1 MIRLDNCAVSI
12 MNGPTVDSPT
22 LLSQP
27 ETDELLKSVQA
38 QLAEGSFDLANQRLI
53 EQMVESFGDSRGLT
67 RLGFAEA
74 LGKVGKPATPALIHG
89 LAEHENPVVRRACA
103 KTMTLIADPVTI
115 PTLVRSLLQDE
126 DTVVRGSVVGALAV
140 MGEAAAPV
148 LLDILASPDY
158 PDSSKGLATWGLS
171 FVGTAGAVHLY
182 RAVNAEQAEV
192 RSAVV
197 GALTNLAQEEEDPQA
212 LALILNALKDPSP
225 MVRSEAAAALGKLS
239 NPEVIPQLATALSDE
254 AVDVRKTA
262 ALALMKIGDEG
273 AIAPLQTALTQETD
287 AAVQPVFK
295 LAISQLEKVED
306 DWD

>member
-1 MIRLDNCAVSI
+1 MIELADCTVPT
-12 MNGPTVDSPT
+12 MNSSAEHSPI
-22 LLSQP
+22 LLSQS
-27 ETDELLKSVQA
+27 ETDELLKSVQT
-38 QLAEGSFDLANQRLI
+38 QLAAGSFDPTDQRLI

-74 LGKVGKPATPALIHG
+74 LGRVGKPATPALIHG
-89 LAEHENPVVRRACA
+89 LAEHDDPVVRRACA

-171 FVGTAGAVHLY
+171 FVGTAGATHLY
-182 RAVNAEQAEV
+182 QAVNAEQAEV

-212 LALILNALKDPSP
+212 LTLILNALKDSSP

-254 AVDVRKTA
+254 ATDVRKTA

-273 AIAPLQTALTQETD
+273 AIAPLKTTLAQETD